1 MTKLCLAVVVAAT
14 AFSGVALAAEKME
27 IACRVEYFKYCPSV
41 VPGGRAHCCLPE
53 QVQEPYRQR
62 VQREHGCVGYR

>member
-41 VPGGRAHCCLPE
+41 VPGAGALLLA
-53 QVQEPYRQR
+53 
-62 VQREHGCVGYR
+62 